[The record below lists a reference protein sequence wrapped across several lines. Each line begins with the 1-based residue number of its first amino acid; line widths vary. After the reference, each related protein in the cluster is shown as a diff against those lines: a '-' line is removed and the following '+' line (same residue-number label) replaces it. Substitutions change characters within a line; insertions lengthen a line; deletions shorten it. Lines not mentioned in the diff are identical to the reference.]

1 MGAEMEI
8 DEAHGVSLVEHV
20 CVRTCACVHMCV
32 QTCVRA
38 CVCARVRVCALCI
51 RARVSAHACFE

>member
-1 MGAEMEI
+1 MEI

-20 CVRTCACVHMCV
+20 CVRTCACVQMCV

-38 CVCARVRVCALCI
+38 CVCARVRVCIVHPCTCE
-51 RARVSAHACFE
+51 RACVF